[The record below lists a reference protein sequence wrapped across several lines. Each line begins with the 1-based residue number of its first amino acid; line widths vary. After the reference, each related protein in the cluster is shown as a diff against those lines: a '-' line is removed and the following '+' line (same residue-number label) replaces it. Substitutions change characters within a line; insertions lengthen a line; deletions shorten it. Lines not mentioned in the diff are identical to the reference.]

1 MTIRYVLKL
10 HRGPHSPLYKIVK
23 EQHHDSGHITE
34 LEVVAYADTFDEAV
48 NKTEEFNAASE

>member
-10 HRGPHSPLYKIVK
+10 HKGRPSPYKIVK

>member
-10 HRGPHSPLYKIVK
+10 HRGPEGSYKIVK
-23 EQHHDSGHITE
+23 EKCHDSGHITE
-34 LEVVAYADTFDEAV
+34 LDVVAYADTFDEAV